1 MKEKLN
7 QVISST
13 STVLKGKEDKV
24 KLVLCNILANGHTLL
39 EDLPG
44 VGKTT
49 LVKYFGITL
58 GLNMSRIQFTND
70 LLPTDII
77 GSSIFNK
84 NDNNFEFH
92 KGPIFGE
99 LILADELNRAPPKT
113 QSALLQAMEERSI
126 SVEGNSFKLP
136 DFFIVIATQN
146 PHMQIG
152 TFDLPESQLDRFS
165 MKLQMGY
172 ADKESTISLLKDGD
186 AEENLKKVSKIFSP
200 SEILTLQQ
208 QIKSIHIDDSL
219 YEKIYLVLDST
230 RTRSDLVPLS
240 NRCGL
245 DLISIAKAWAFLE
258 GRDYLIPD
266 DIIDL
271 FPYVAGHRLVHPE
284 NSNIQFEHKLAKQ
297 VLSDIL

>member
-1 MKEKLN
+1 MQQNLEKIIHDSH
-7 QVISST
+7 Q
-13 STVLKGKEDKV
+13 VLKGKQDKV
-24 KLVLCNILANGHTLL
+24 KLVLCNILSNGHTLL

-49 LVKYFGITL
+49 LVKYFGLTM
-58 GLNMSRIQFTND
+58 GLEMSRIQFTND
-70 LLPTDII
+70 LLPSDII

-84 NDNNFEFH
+84 NNNQFDFH

-113 QSALLQAMEERSI
+113 QSALLQAMEERAI
-126 SVEGNSFKLP
+126 SVEGEHFKLP

-165 MKLQMGY
+165 MKVEMGY
-172 ADKESTISLLKDGD
+172 ADKESTIALLKDGD
-186 AEENLKKVSKIFSP
+186 ADENLKKIEKLISST
-200 SEILTLQQ
+200 EIISLQKEIQ
-208 QIKSIHIDDSL
+208 KIHIENSL
-219 YEKIYLVLDST
+219 YEKVYSILQSS
-230 RTRSDLVPLS
+230 RTRSDIVPLS

-245 DLISIAKAWAFLE
+245 DLISISKSWAYLA
-258 GRDYLIPD
+258 GRDYVIPD
-266 DIIDL
+266 DIVKI

-284 NSNIQFEHKLAKQ
+284 NSNIQYEHKLANQ
-297 VLSDIL
+297 ILSDI